1 MREPLRDTGCWHAAT
16 ETRRQTH
23 AQLACLVL
31 AIHSQTHHL
40 RPISAATRASP
51 KLNCRG
57 NGGKKKDALRGG
69 SRLDGSTRVRLSLR
83 STTSVEKRVT
93 SLCYPTMTWPA
104 ALSAR
109 I

>member
-1 MREPLRDTGCWHAAT
+1 MREPLRDTDCWQAAT

-31 AIHSQTHHL
+31 TIHSQTHPL

-57 NGGKKKDALRGG
+57 NGRKKKDALRGG
-69 SRLDGSTRVRLSLR
+69 SRLDGSTRVRLFLR
-83 STTSVEKRVT
+83 STTSVGN
-93 SLCYPTMTWPA
+93 
-104 ALSAR
+104 ALLLRAIR
-109 I
+109 R